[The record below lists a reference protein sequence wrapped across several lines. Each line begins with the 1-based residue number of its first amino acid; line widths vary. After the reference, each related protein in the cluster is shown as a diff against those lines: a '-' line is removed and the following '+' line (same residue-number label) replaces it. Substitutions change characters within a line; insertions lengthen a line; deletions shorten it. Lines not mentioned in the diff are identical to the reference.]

1 MNRID
6 IDNVTFLQKQSILSS
21 MVLQNSGRL
30 TSDSNEPKT
39 DVRLLETQN
48 VEAIDSKYGFERI
61 NSDFGREEVG
71 YLINMH
77 ATEVVDEDK
86 RLLAAV
92 DYYFIKEDGKRYGK
106 SQNQENLRKLHSLFF
121 KINSGSRCSCR
132 FYPTYTSNVNR
143 TN

>member
-1 MNRID
+1 
-6 IDNVTFLQKQSILSS
+6 

-30 TSDSNEPKT
+30 TSESNEPKT
-39 DVRLLETQN
+39 ADVRLLETQS

-71 YLINMH
+71 CLINMH

-92 DYYFIKEDGKRYGK
+92 DYYFIKEDGKR
-106 SQNQENLRKLHSLFF
+106 
-121 KINSGSRCSCR
+121 
-132 FYPTYTSNVNR
+132 
-143 TN
+143 